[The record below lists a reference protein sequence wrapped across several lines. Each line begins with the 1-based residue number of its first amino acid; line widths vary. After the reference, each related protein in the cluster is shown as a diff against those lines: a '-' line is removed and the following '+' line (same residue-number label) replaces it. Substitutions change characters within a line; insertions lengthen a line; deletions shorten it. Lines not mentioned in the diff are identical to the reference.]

1 MKQLLEYIIPNIVNH
16 PEEVE
21 INETTDAGNVNLTI
35 KVNPE
40 DTGRVI
46 GKAGKVIKAI
56 RQIARVMAIKQGVR
70 VNIEVLDGGS
80 EGRMSADTDSNE
92 VSQEMALEE
101 GSDSLLEEGQTD
113 EATEEQTEAPKEE
126 ETPSEE

>member
-21 INETTDAGNVNLTI
+21 ITESTDNGNVNLTI
-35 KVNPE
+35 KVNSE

-56 RQIARVMAIKQGVR
+56 RQIARVIAIKQGVR
-70 VNIEVLDGGS
+70 VNIDVLDGID
-80 EGRMSADTDSNE
+80 RPPR
-92 VSQEMALEE
+92 Q
-101 GSDSLLEEGQTD
+101 
-113 EATEEQTEAPKEE
+113 EQTVYDNQEENLETEVE
-126 ETPSEE
+126 ETG